1 MMSGDGPGP
10 ELGEDTQ
17 DETTQ
22 DGQMELLS
30 PPMYSR
36 VQEPDGSV
44 YDLEILARKSG
55 SIC

>member
-1 MMSGDGPGP
+1 MMSGDGVGP
-10 ELGEDTQ
+10 ELGEDNQ

-30 PPMYSR
+30 PPMFSR

-44 YDLEILARKSG
+44 YDLEILAHKSG
-55 SIC
+55 ATC